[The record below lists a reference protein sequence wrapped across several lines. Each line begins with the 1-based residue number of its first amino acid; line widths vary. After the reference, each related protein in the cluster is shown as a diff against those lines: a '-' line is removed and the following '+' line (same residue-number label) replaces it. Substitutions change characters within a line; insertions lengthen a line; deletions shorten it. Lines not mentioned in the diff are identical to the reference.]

1 MRNWK
6 NLMQRPL
13 VILGIVFS
21 LSILNCIAVVSAA
34 EPNFSKVPKGPK
46 PKKLTVV
53 LYEPVEQKAAIEV
66 SKLFEQKFGIKV
78 EVNAI
83 PWINLHEKIIADL
96 AARTGTYD
104 VIFIPGLWALEF
116 IEADFIEPLN
126 KYWNNP
132 DLPKFD
138 IEAYPQSVVNLLS
151 KNGNIYWIPH
161 HGTTQILFYRKDLL
175 QAEGLRPPE
184 TYDELFKIAAK
195 FTNNPKYPGVY
206 GFGTTAKQGEFASS
220 TWSTWLWSW
229 GGDYFDENWNPIFN
243 DATGVASLEAYAEA
257 VNKFAPPDAPNWGN
271 EEAGAAFQQGRL
283 AMLQMWPY
291 LGAAMEDPTQ
301 SKVVGKV
308 GYAPLPK
315 KVLRFPRL
323 GSWGGTVSK
332 FSRYKEWAYLWVAF
346 YNSEENTDNILVP
359 SGVAVCRLL
368 TAEKL
373 KDKILW
379 QDAVNKSFEHTKE
392 RPGIPEITPIIDVWG
407 LAVSKV
413 VTGQSDA
420 KSALDEAATKIR
432 KILDD
437 AGYYSK

>member
-1 MRNWK
+1 MRK
-6 NLMQRPL
+6 HKDLVPRLL
-13 VILGIVFS
+13 VIFGIVCCFS
-21 LSILNCIAVVSAA
+21 LINFGLVAGAA
-34 EPNFSKVPKGPK
+34 QPDFSKIPQGPK

-66 SKLFEQKFGIKV
+66 SKIFEQKFGIKV
-78 EVNAI
+78 EINAI

-96 AARTGTYD
+96 TARTGTYD

-116 IEADFIEPLN
+116 IEAGFIEPLN
-126 KYWNNP
+126 KYWNDP
-132 DLPKFD
+132 DLPRFD
-138 IEAYPQSVVNLLS
+138 IEAYPQSVVNLLA
-151 KNGNIYWIPH
+151 KDGNVYWIPH
-161 HGTTQILFYRKDLL
+161 HGTTQILFYRKDLF
-175 QAEGLRPPE
+175 QAEGLQAPE
-184 TYDELFKIAAK
+184 TYDELFQIAAR
-195 FTNNPKYPGVY
+195 FTHNPRYPKVW
-206 GFGTTAKQGEFASS
+206 GFGTTPKQGEYASS

-229 GGDYFDENWNPIFN
+229 GGDYFDENWEPIFN
-243 DATGVASLEAYAEA
+243 DATGVASLEAYAAA
-257 VNKFAPPDAPNWGN
+257 VKLFSPPDAPNWGN
-271 EEAGAAFQQGRL
+271 EESGAAFQQGRL

-291 LGAAMEDPTQ
+291 LGTAMEDPTQ

-315 KVLRFPRL
+315 KVLCFPRL
-323 GSWGGTVSK
+323 GAWGGTVSK
-332 FSRYKEWAYLWVAF
+332 FSHYKEWAYFWVAF
-346 YNSEENTDNILVP
+346 YNSKKNTDNILVP
-359 SGVAVCRLL
+359 SGVAVCRLS

-407 LAVSKV
+407 LAISKV

-420 KSALDEAATKIR
+420 KSALDEAAIKIR

-437 AGYYSK
+437 AGYYN